1 MTQHTIVIGV
11 SAVSGGGKT
20 SLVTELAK
28 LLENAVTVYFDEFDD
43 TIEHPP
49 DIPIWLS
56 KGGDYNAWRA
66 PELAKRLQ
74 HLKEGVAVGLTNES
88 ARYIV
93 FDAPLG
99 RVHTETGKYID
110 HMVFIDTPLDVAM
123 ARRLLRDGRDVWNDD
138 HLRRYLDWARGLF
151 THHIEQV
158 SASADV
164 ILDGTLPV
172 DTLAQIAA
180 SELNLRPPV

>member
-49 DIPIWLS
+49 DVPTWLTED
-56 KGGDYNAWRA
+56 GDYNAWRA

-74 HLKEGVAVGLTNES
+74 DLKEGAAVGPTNES

-93 FDAPLG
+93 LDAPLG

-110 HMVFIDTPLDVAM
+110 HMVFLNFNLYFIFRIT
-123 ARRLLRDGRDVWNDD
+123 LLE
-138 HLRRYLDWARGLF
+138 Y
-151 THHIEQV
+151 
-158 SASADV
+158 
-164 ILDGTLPV
+164 
-172 DTLAQIAA
+172 
-180 SELNLRPPV
+180 